1 MKVWVMGHRLKNSA
15 YHKYCKKLNH
25 VFFFLLKAVVFGFVD
40 STSFFFFFSNTS
52 LLFTSLLLS
61 DILSLGTLSM
71 EFGSWHFGAFWFPN
85 LEACYYFVSVFMCLL
100 LFVFVVHSFLLL
112 CYFFDLLKI
121 LAQLLFKLFFSY
133 IGC

>member
-1 MKVWVMGHRLKNSA
+1 MF
-15 YHKYCKKLNH
+15 
-25 VFFFLLKAVVFGFVD
+25 FFFLLKAVVFGFVD

-52 LLFTSLLLS
+52 LLVTSLL
-61 DILSLGTLSM
+61 LSLGTLSM

>member
-1 MKVWVMGHRLKNSA
+1 MFF
-15 YHKYCKKLNH
+15 
-25 VFFFLLKAVVFGFVD
+25 FFFLKQWFLVLLILPP
-40 STSFFFFFSNTS
+40 FFFFFSNTS